1 MTRIFG
7 QHRVAR
13 RQHASWSRTS
23 VRPRLEPL
31 EDRWV
36 PSSLVPVAQRFSM
49 TEGTNQSALVG
60 TFADTNTATA
70 SNFTASIIWGDGTA
84 ASAGAVSQLGPHSFG
99 VVGTHNYAE
108 EAGAGFPFSVVITVH
123 DNITNDTTLIQSS
136 ATVLDAVLSP
146 NKITTANPLQF
157 NAVGTAG
164 STNALSAFE
173 AAIGGPNNKDNPP
186 QPNGFRTINWDGV
199 KLDGT
204 DFNGDTT
211 VINKGTTV
219 AIPVN
224 RFQSRGVQFEEV
236 YAVSGDGFATVN
248 PHAKGL
254 FPAFSPKNTFTM
266 FNENTIDFRFVLASD
281 PATDPRPAIS
291 RGFGAIFLNVRLPD
305 TTSIEYFNGDTS
317 LGKFFVTPGPVSSP
331 EFLGVLFNN
340 PVVTRVTITL
350 GTDVLFFF
358 DGTTFHS
365 SSTDNPGAGH
375 NLAVTDDFAYAEPM
389 PLPPPPPPRMI
400 SPKAGVAFT
409 GVVATFF
416 DSDPKG
422 NAKDFTATISWGDGH
437 QSPGAITVNPSGGF
451 NVSGTNTYAHP
462 GVFHIT
468 VAIADFGGSGLTLPA
483 TANVGMVAAG
493 TIDAINTAAPTVPAA
508 QNQPVTPVSQLPYQ
522 PHRVDAALSGS
533 TDDATGIGQLSGNDG
548 RYAVDLLT
556 RHARS
561 MLDSAIFVPKT
572 EGADVDKT
580 LVAS

>member
-1 MTRIFG
+1 MTRIFT
-7 QHRVAR
+7 QHRVTPR
-13 RQHASWSRTS
+13 RLGSWDRAS

-36 PSSLVPVAQRFSM
+36 PSSLVPVTQRFSM
-49 TEGTNQSALVG
+49 TEGANQSALVG

-70 SNFTASIIWGDGTA
+70 SNFTASINWGDATA
-84 ASAGAVSQLGPHSFG
+84 ASAGVVSQLGPHSFG
-99 VVGTHNYAE
+99 VVGTHDYAE
-108 EAGAGFPFSVVITVH
+108 EAGAGFTFSVVITIH
-123 DNITNDTTLIQSS
+123 DTTTNETALIQSS
-136 ATVLDAVLSP
+136 AVVLDAVLSP
-146 NKITTANPLQF
+146 NKITANPVKF
-157 NAVGTAG
+157 SGVGTAN
-164 STNALSAFE
+164 SSNALSAFE
-173 AAIGGPNNKDNPP
+173 AAIGGTNNKDNPP
-186 QPNGFRTINWDGV
+186 QNNGFRAINWDGV

-219 AIPVN
+219 GIPIN
-224 RFQSRGVQFEEV
+224 RFQSRGVEFEEV
-236 YAVSGDGFATVN
+236 YAVSGDGFSTVN
-248 PHAKGL
+248 PHAHGL

-317 LGKFFVTPGPVSSP
+317 LGKFFVSPGPVSST

-340 PVVTRVTITL
+340 PIVTRVTITL

-389 PLPPPPPPRMI
+389 PLPPPPPPRTI

-416 DSDPKG
+416 DTDPKG

-437 QSPGAITVNPSGGF
+437 QSPGTITVNPSGGF
-451 NVSGTNTYAHP
+451 NVSGTNTYAHT
-462 GVFHIT
+462 GVFHIN

-483 TANVGMVAAG
+483 TANVSMVAAG
-493 TIDAINTAAPTVPAA
+493 SLDAINTAAPTAPAA
-508 QNQPVTPVSQLPYQ
+508 QNQRATPVSNLADH
-522 PHRVDAALSGS
+522 PHLVDAALSSS
-533 TDDATGIGQLSGNDG
+533 TDGAGGISHPEGNEGQS
-548 RYAVDLLT
+548 AVGVLT
-556 RHARS
+556 RHARN
-561 MLDSAIFVPKT
+561 MLDSAIFAVPKT
-572 EGADVDKT
+572 EDLDKT
-580 LVAS
+580 LAAN

>member
-1 MTRIFG
+1 
-7 QHRVAR
+7 
-13 RQHASWSRTS
+13 
-23 VRPRLEPL
+23 
-31 EDRWV
+31 
-36 PSSLVPVAQRFSM
+36 M

-60 TFADTNTATA
+60 TFADTNTVTA
-70 SNFTASIIWGDGTA
+70 SNLTASINWGDGTA
-84 ASAGAVSQLGPHSFG
+84 PSTGVVSQLGPHSFG

-108 EAGAGFPFSVVITVH
+108 ESAVGFPFSVVITIH
-123 DNITNDTTLIQSS
+123 DTTTNETALIQSS

-146 NKITTANPLQF
+146 NKTTASPLQF
-157 NAVGTAG
+157 NGVGTAN
-164 STNALSAFE
+164 SSNALSAFE
-173 AAIGGPNNKDNPP
+173 AAIGGTNNRDNPP

-204 DFNGDTT
+204 DFNGNTT
-211 VINKGTTV
+211 VISKGTTV
-219 AIPVN
+219 GIPIN

-281 PATDPRPAIS
+281 PTTVPRPAIS

-317 LGKFFVTPGPVSSP
+317 LGKFFVSPGPVSSP
-331 EFLGVLFNN
+331 EFLGALFNN

-389 PLPPPPPPRMI
+389 PLPPPPPPRTI

-437 QSPGAITVNPSGGF
+437 QSPGTITVNPSGGF
-451 NVSGTNTYAHP
+451 NVSGTNTYAHT
-462 GVFHIT
+462 GVFHIN
-468 VAIADFGGSGLTLPA
+468 VAVADFGGSELNLPA
-483 TANVGMVAAG
+483 TANVGMVAASAL
-493 TIDAINTAAPTVPAA
+493 DSINTAASAVPTN
-508 QNQPVTPVSQLPYQ
+508 QHQPVTPTPTLPYQ
-522 PHRVDAALSGS
+522 AHMVDAALSAS
-533 TDDATGIGQLSGNDG
+533 TDGAAGISPSASNVGG
-548 RYAVDLLT
+548 YAFGVLT
-556 RHARS
+556 RHARN
-561 MLDSAIFVPKT
+561 MLDSAIFAVPRA
-572 EGADVDKT
+572 EDVDKA
-580 LVAS
+580 LAAN